1 MPRHI
6 LLWIAAALVISPTA
20 ARATAL
26 TPAGIIPPEVS
37 QAFDDGLFRL
47 PVRPEAGVSASQDV
61 WRVPV
66 LMITFTDD
74 SLTYTPQN
82 FNFALFDTTHATP
95 LGSVYDYYKWVS
107 GNRLTVLG
115 NVVAVVN
122 LPHDHF
128 YYGYGSYGLN
138 TPATPQNMYG
148 AIRDALVQCQAQV
161 TWSNYDLDHDGY
173 VDMLWVIHAGNGG
186 EAGLDRNSFW
196 SMTSRLSGGW
206 RYGTPFVTPEL
217 VPGSTTQYMRLDR
230 FSMLPELSSN
240 YPTARS
246 EIGVYCHEFGHAL
259 GLPDLYDTSQLGGGA
274 NQGPGNWS
282 LMSSGAYGL
291 NGVTADRPSHLG
303 AWPMLYLG
311 WCSTIQPMNDTTM
324 TLSPIESGGPIAS
337 MWFQGETSSERFLIE
352 NRERLGFDAFLPSP
366 GLLVYHVDESGIGS
380 RLAANRINAGLTP
393 GLQVVEADG
402 HYDLTYG
409 HNRGDS
415 SDPYPG
421 SLGVLTLNDDT
432 QPSTR
437 SFAGAPTVTSLSNF
451 TPLGNDMRFTM
462 KVRAPGWAT
471 IQDQTAAPYSPVS
484 TYGPAVTAVVDTLG
498 TLSSVACELR
508 SGIPQVILRERRHGM
523 WQPPLTLTQSSV
535 GAYEPTVGQLA
546 NGDLAVAW
554 RDQRN
559 GASRIYYRVRIRG
572 SWGPE
577 QPVGNIASNASQP
590 AMAINSQGMVN
601 LAWLDVSS
609 GLPRVMFMRFAYIS
623 PFGNAVAVSDS
634 GAYPDAPAVAAD
646 PSGRAYVLWPDRAIS
661 PRLIRFVR
669 YRPDS
674 GISAPLQLGPS
685 SGVPQVAVS
694 AAVDGQ
700 GVLHALWQEL
710 GSGGTALHYQRR
722 DFSSNYWMRDTTI
735 EVQPGGAQNSVLA
748 LDPQGGVH
756 VAFESA
762 IAGVQEIRYR
772 RYAPGRGWEVASTE
786 ITRPSDGN
794 AHVPKLAPMSPG
806 NVTLLYTGY
815 PAGTPRFM
823 VRDRWL
829 DGTPQLTAAPA
840 AVLEAAGGLMLAP
853 NPLHAGTAFEL
864 RWSGASAGRSEIA
877 DIYDL
882 SGRRVASLPLAGQGS
897 VRTASAGASWTAT
910 WPAGLYF
917 ARVRGGSASIRMVVL
932 R

>member
-1 MPRHI
+1 MYRKI
-6 LLWIAAALVISPTA
+6 LIWIVAALVVSPAA

-37 QAFDDGLFRL
+37 QAFEDGLFRL
-47 PVRPEAGVSASQDV
+47 PERPATGVSVAQNV
-61 WRVPV
+61 WRLPIV
-66 LMITFTDD
+66 MITFTDD
-74 SLTYTPQN
+74 SLTYTPQD
-82 FNFALFDTTHATP
+82 FNFALFDTTHSTP
-95 LGSVYDYYKWVS
+95 LGSVYDYYNWVS
-107 GNRLTVLG
+107 GNRLTVQG

-122 LPHDHF
+122 LPHDHV

-148 AIRDALVQCQAQV
+148 AIRDALVQCQGQV
-161 TWSNYDLDHDGY
+161 AWSNYDLDHDGY

-196 SMTSRLSGGW
+196 SLTSRLSGGW

-217 VPGSTTQYMRLDR
+217 VPGSTTQYMRIDR
-230 FSMLPELSSN
+230 FSILPELSSN
-240 YPTARS
+240 YHTARS

-291 NGVTADRPSHLG
+291 NGVTADRPAHLG

-311 WCSTIQPMNDTTM
+311 WGSTVQPTNDTTL
-324 TLSPIESGGPIAS
+324 TLSPIEQGGLIAS

-366 GLLVYHVDESGIGS
+366 GLLVYHVDEAGIGA

-402 HYDLTYG
+402 HYDLTLG
-409 HNRGDS
+409 RNRGDS
-415 SDPYPG
+415 SDPFPG
-421 SLGVLTLNDDT
+421 SLNVPSLTDDT
-432 QPSTR
+432 WPSTR
-437 SFAGAPTVTSLSNF
+437 SFAGAPTLTSLSNF
-451 TPLGNDMRFTM
+451 SLVGNDMQFTM
-462 KVRAPGWAT
+462 KVRAPGWAA
-471 IQDQTAAPYSPVS
+471 IQDQTAAPFAPVS
-484 TYGPAVTAVVDTLG
+484 TYGPAVTVVVDTLG
-498 TLSSVACELR
+498 TVSSVACEMR

-523 WQPPLTLTQSSV
+523 WEPPVTLTQSPA
-535 GAYEPTVGQLA
+535 GAYEPTIGQLA
-546 NGDLAVAW
+546 NGDLALAW
-554 RDQRN
+554 RDQR
-559 GASRIYYRVRIRG
+559 GGVSRIYYRVRIRG
-572 SWGPE
+572 VWGPE
-577 QPVGNIASNASQP
+577 QPVGNAPDNSSQP
-590 AMAINSQGMVN
+590 ALAINSHGMVN
-601 LAWLDVSS
+601 LAWLNVSS

-623 PFGNAVAVSDS
+623 PFGNAAAVSDS

-646 PSGRAYVLWPDRAIS
+646 PSGRAYVLWPDRSKS
-661 PRLIRFVR
+661 PPLVRFVR
-669 YRPDS
+669 YSPDS
-674 GISAPLQLGPS
+674 GISAPIQLGPS
-685 SGVPQVAVS
+685 SGNPQVSVS
-694 AAVDGQ
+694 AAVDAH

-710 GSGGTALHYQRR
+710 GSAGTALHYQRR
-722 DFSSNYWMRDTTI
+722 DFSSNFWTPDTTI
-735 EVQPGGAQNSVLA
+735 EVQSGGAQNSVLA

-762 IAGVQEIRYR
+762 ISGVQEIRYR
-772 RYAPGRGWEVASTE
+772 RRAPDRGWEVASTE
-786 ITRPSDGN
+786 VTRPADGN

-806 NVTLLYTGY
+806 NVTVLYTGY
-815 PAGTPRFM
+815 PAGAPRFM

-829 DGTPQLTAAPA
+829 DGTPPVAAAPA
-840 AVLEAAGGLMLAP
+840 AEIPPSALVLGP

-864 RWSGASAGRSEIA
+864 RWSGARPGRVEVA
-877 DIYDL
+877 DFFDL
-882 SGRRVASLPLAGQGS
+882 SGRRLASLPLEGLGS
-897 VRTASAGASWTAT
+897 VRSVNAGASLTSS

-917 ARVRGGSASIRMVVL
+917 ARIRGTADAVRMVVL